1 MTLRLVF
8 DGRVVD
14 CSFTRQAPSIHSFFL
29 CWWFLASS
37 CSSINSQTA
46 PTRGRVRSAG
56 LPALSCHEFSG
67 TLSAQPSSSA
77 SCMSLACEIS
87 LNQPGQAL
95 QEPRLVWTHP
105 QGAAGHLEEPS
116 RVQNTSL
123 LSASVFQAF
132 RPGSGL
138 GCLVSLQ
145 LWVAGN
151 QPRGCFVSIAQH
163 WSKRPERTSA
173 VLAAQHPWPPLSG
186 KSSPFASRGIPPMCA
201 AWGVG
206 CQSRCPSFLAKG
218 WAYSPGWVSS
228 PPSLWTGLSLLVLM
242 ASLVGGVSLLS
253 NMHLPPPPPVASLL
267 GPVRLSCVSFHFELA
282 LSLGMKPFTAQGK
295 QSSISVAYNHRN
307 LTASECQ
314 SRLCPNSLCDPGQ
327 GGPFLA
333 SVSPPAPLSWPPM
346 LTSTTPRLPWLLQLT
361 SSAVSA
367 VMDHLRPS
375 LLDPGVSGG
384 VFREG
389 GKTVVVESLVLPPPY
404 VEP

>member
-1 MTLRLVF
+1 M
-8 DGRVVD
+8 D

-253 NMHLPPPPPVASLL
+253 NMHLPPPH
-267 GPVRLSCVSFHFELA
+267 RLHPCWGL
-282 LSLGMKPFTAQGK
+282 
-295 QSSISVAYNHRN
+295 
-307 LTASECQ
+307 
-314 SRLCPNSLCDPGQ
+314 
-327 GGPFLA
+327 
-333 SVSPPAPLSWPPM
+333 SVSPVFHSILN
-346 LTSTTPRLPWLLQLT
+346 LP
-361 SSAVSA
+361 S
-367 VMDHLRPS
+367 
-375 LLDPGVSGG
+375 
-384 VFREG
+384 
-389 GKTVVVESLVLPPPY
+389 VLG
-404 VEP
+404 